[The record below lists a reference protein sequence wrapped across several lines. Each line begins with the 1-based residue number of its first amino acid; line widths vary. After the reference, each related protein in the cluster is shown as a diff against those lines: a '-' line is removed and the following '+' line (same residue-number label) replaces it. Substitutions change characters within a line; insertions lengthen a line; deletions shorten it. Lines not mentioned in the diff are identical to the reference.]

1 MALWQLVAAHSI
13 PLQLLISLLP
23 KLKEDKHCE
32 ALAAL
37 ITMIKHERPNNDLLK
52 SLLSCPIQSFVSSLL
67 SHWSSESATSLAQV
81 LANQFNVALNMNAL
95 PGSLSSN
102 SNSPGKRKRTTMNS
116 LSAATGFKAAPS
128 PGSGIDTSIELMM
141 THMEALRTCL
151 AAALLTKSEFA
162 RFFDTTTTIVT
173 SHC

>member
-32 ALAAL
+32 ALTAL
-37 ITMIKHERPNNDLLK
+37 MTMIKHERPNNDLLK
-52 SLLSCPIQSFVSSLL
+52 SLLSCPIESFVSSLL

-81 LANQFNVALNMNAL
+81 LANQFNVALNTNAL
-95 PGSLSSN
+95 PGGLSAN

-116 LSAATGFKAAPS
+116 LSAATGFKAAPT

-151 AAALLTKSEFA
+151 AAALLTKSKLLPYLS
-162 RFFDTTTTIVT
+162 ILL
-173 SHC
+173 